1 MSKSEALSAVNAEGS
16 LDTLRRSPA
25 WDKAFQA
32 YNEAHPHDKKNQK
45 CGHCWRTVQKWLK
58 S

>member
-1 MSKSEALSAVNAEGS
+1 MSKSEALAAVTAEGS
-16 LDTLRRSPA
+16 LNRLQRSPA

-32 YNEAHPHDKKNQK
+32 YNESHGEKLNQK
-45 CGHCWRTVQKWLK
+45 CGSCFRKVQKWLQ